1 MFCPNCGT
9 QLNDNAKFCSKCGA
23 KTDSAGAAEAPR
35 PSPPPPTPP
44 PISPEPHQQYGRTE
58 SMPESAPM
66 LGDSTGMLDP
76 MECIRFG
83 WNMVKSNLGIFIL
96 GAIVVF
102 AINAAISFIP
112 FVGQIASIFLMPLNA
127 GLLIMAFKA
136 MNGSTPEISDVF
148 SGYKR
153 FADCLLVQLVAGI
166 FVGLGFILCIA
177 PGVYLAIC
185 YMLALP
191 LVIDGGMGFWDAMTT
206 SMAEI
211 RRQWMS
217 FFVLALLLFLVVLAG
232 ALALGVGI
240 LVAIPVCA
248 CATANAYKQTFPVKN
263 NLP

>member
-1 MFCPNCGT
+1 
-9 QLNDNAKFCSKCGA
+9 
-23 KTDSAGAAEAPR
+23 
-35 PSPPPPTPP
+35 
-44 PISPEPHQQYGRTE
+44 
-58 SMPESAPM
+58 MPESAPM

-76 MECIRFG
+76 MECIRSG
-83 WNMVKSNLGIFIL
+83 WAMVKSNLGIFVL
-96 GAIVVF
+96 GAIIVF

-127 GLLIMAFKA
+127 GLIIMAFKA
-136 MNGSTPEISDVF
+136 MNGSTPEISDIF

-153 FADCLLVQLVAGI
+153 FGDSLLVQLVTGI
-166 FVGLGFILCIA
+166 FIGLGFVLCIA
-177 PGVYLAIC
+177 PGVYLAVC

-191 LVIDGGMGFWDAMTT
+191 LVIDSGMGFWDAMTT

-217 FFVLALLLFLVVLAG
+217 FFVLALLLLLVILAG
-232 ALALGVGI
+232 ALALGVGM

>member
-23 KTDSAGAAEAPR
+23 KTESAGAAEAPR
-35 PSPPPPTPP
+35 PSPPPPP

-58 SMPESAPM
+58 SRPESAPM

-76 MECIRFG
+76 MECIRSG
-83 WNMVKSNLGIFIL
+83 WGMVKSNLGIFVL
-96 GAIVVF
+96 GAIIVF
-102 AINAAISFIP
+102 AINAAMSFIP
-112 FVGQIASIFLMPLNA
+112 IAGQIASIFLMPLNA
-127 GLLIMAFKA
+127 GLIIMAFKA
-136 MNGSTPEISDVF
+136 MNGSTPEISDIF

-153 FADCLLVQLVAGI
+153 FGDSLLVQLVTGI
-166 FVGLGFILCIA
+166 FIGLGFVLCIA
-177 PGVYLAIC
+177 PGVYLAVC

-191 LVIDGGMGFWDAMTT
+191 LVIDSGMGFWDAMTL

-217 FFVLALLLFLVVLAG
+217 FFVLALLLLLVILAG
-232 ALALGVGI
+232 ALALGVGM

-248 CATANAYKQTFPVKN
+248 CATASAYKQTFPVKN